1 MMRGPF
7 RRRVLL
13 VLFLLAL
20 TGVGGWLLTS
30 PCLAEYHLYC
40 ARRAVQRY
48 HNLTAEY
55 HLRRCLALRPD
66 QPRALLLAARVA
78 RRIGSFDGAE
88 EALEKY
94 QDLSGANEELVLERV
109 LLRAAR
115 GEVDEVSAFCQ
126 VRVEADHP
134 SAPLVR
140 EAVVAGLMQVF
151 RLHDAE
157 KILKEWLA
165 RAYPDNTQALFLD
178 GRLCEQRLLLPD
190 ALNRYRRVI
199 DLDPEHD
206 EARLRMLSL
215 LVQQSDG
222 QEGLPHAEYLR
233 RRFPDNTQVS
243 LRLAQCLC
251 LLGRQPEAR
260 EILDGL
266 LERQPHYA
274 AALAERGKLA
284 LQQRDN
290 ALAETLLREAVN
302 RDPSA
307 LDARHMLVQA
317 LIRGGQPELASA
329 EQDRL
334 VSLEKDVLRIQTIVT
349 EQMER
354 RPHDADLCREVG
366 VISLRAGAANQ
377 GLRWLY
383 KALQIDPRHVP
394 THRALADWY
403 RRTGNSAL
411 GARHQRLAGERA
423 GDKETGR
430 QGNKETRRGG
440 E

>member
-1 MMRGPF
+1 MSATS
-7 RRRVLL
+7 RRRILAI
-13 VLFLLAL
+13 LFLLAL
-20 TGVGGWLLTS
+20 LGVGSWLVAP
-30 PCLAEYHLYC
+30 PCLAEYHLHA
-40 ARRAVQRY
+40 ARRAVERY
-48 HNLTAEY
+48 HSLEAQR
-55 HLRRCLALRPD
+55 HLQRCLALRP
-66 QPRALLLAARVA
+66 QFPRALLLAARVA
-78 RRIGSFDGAE
+78 RRVGSFDGAE

-94 QDLSGANEELVLERV
+94 QDLSGANEDLVLERV

-115 GEVDEVSAFCQ
+115 GEVHEVSAFCQ
-126 VRVEADHP
+126 ARVESDHP
-134 SAPLVR
+134 TAPLVR
-140 EAVVAGLMQVF
+140 EAVAAGLMHVF
-151 RLHDAE
+151 RLHEAE
-157 KILKEWLA
+157 EVLHEWLESD
-165 RAYPDNTQALFLD
+165 RDNVQAVFLE
-178 GRLCEQRLLLPD
+178 GTLCELRL
-190 ALNRYRRVI
+190 ALSEALKHFRRVI

-206 EARLRMLSL
+206 EARLHMLHV

-260 EILDGL
+260 GILDAI
-266 LERQPHYA
+266 LEREPYHA
-274 AALAERGKLA
+274 LALAERGKLA
-284 LQQRDN
+284 LQESDP
-290 ALAETLLREAVN
+290 ALAETLLSEAVR

-307 LDARHMLVQA
+307 LDARHLLAQA
-317 LIRGGQPELASA
+317 LNRNGKPELAAA
-329 EQDRL
+329 EQDHLAR
-334 VSLEKDVLRIQTIVT
+334 LEKDVLRIQTIVT

-383 KALQIDPRHVP
+383 KALQIDPHHVP
-394 THRALADWY
+394 THKALADWY

-411 GARHQRLAGERA
+411 AARHQRLAGGEEIR
-423 GDKETGR
+423 R
-430 QGNKETRRGG
+430 QGDKETRRGG